1 MNLLSKFYSDDEMKI
16 IWDEDSTIS
25 HWLRV
30 ESELAQALASSKLIS
45 KSEADSISKVCNL
58 ATIDKSKLWDESR
71 NVGYPIVSLVN
82 MICAKLD
89 DEIAGKV
96 HWGAT
101 TQDIMDTALVLQIAE
116 AGIRIDEL
124 LKELENVLAKLT
136 HEHAGTVMSGRTHGQ
151 QSTPTTFGAKCA
163 VLLEQIYENRQNF
176 VDSIRK
182 VSKISFFG
190 ASGTGSA
197 LYPNTFEVRANLAKK
212 LNLELVDIPWHVN
225 RNSVVQVG
233 QSLSLIAATI
243 TRLARE
249 VIDLSRSE
257 IREIA
262 EGQNMYKGASS
273 TMPQKANPIE
283 SESIIGFAVNA
294 SSQASA
300 LQRAMEAGH
309 ERSSGEWQIEWRVF
323 PDIFCD
329 IAAAL
334 KLAISVVGNLQVF
347 SEQMVKNCEMDFG
360 LTLSEDFMM
369 NIASVMGRNT
379 AHELIYKIAL
389 DCRISKIKFEDSL
402 RKNLPS
408 NLQSMVDSF
417 SFNFADHTGD
427 AEKIARHTLAKL
439 NYKY

>member
-1 MNLLSKFYSDDEMKI
+1 
-16 IWDEDSTIS
+16 
-25 HWLRV
+25 
-30 ESELAQALASSKLIS
+30 
-45 KSEADSISKVCNL
+45 
-58 ATIDKSKLWDESR
+58 
-71 NVGYPIVSLVN
+71 

-369 NIASVMGRNT
+369 HIASVMGRNT

>member
-1 MNLLSKFYSDDEMKI
+1 MNLLSKFYSDDKMAI

-25 HWLRV
+25 HWLRI
-30 ESELAQALASSKLIS
+30 ESELAQALASSNLIS
-45 KSEADSISKVCNL
+45 KLEADSISEVCNL
-58 ATIDKSKLWDESR
+58 SNIDKSRLWNESR

-82 MICAKLD
+82 MICAKLES
-89 DEIAGKV
+89 EIAGKV

-101 TQDIMDTALVLQIAE
+101 TQDIMDSALVLQIAV

-124 LKELENVLAKLT
+124 LKELEDVLAKLI

-163 VLLEQIYENRQNF
+163 VLLEQIHENRQIF

-182 VSKISFFG
+182 VSKISLFG

-197 LYPNTFEVRANLAKK
+197 LYPNAFEVRANLAKR

-225 RNSVVQVG
+225 RNSIVQVG
-233 QSLSLIAATI
+233 QSLSLIAAT
-243 TRLARE
+243 TARLARE
-249 VIDLSRSE
+249 IIDLSRSE

-309 ERSSGEWQIEWRVF
+309 ERSSGEWQIEWRVL
-323 PDIFCD
+323 PDLFCD
-329 IAAAL
+329 IASAL
-334 KLAISVVGNLQVF
+334 KLAISVVGNLQVS

-360 LTLSEDFMM
+360 LSLSEDFMM
-369 NIASVMGRNT
+369 HIAPVMGRNA

-389 DCRISKIKFEDSL
+389 DCRISKIRFEDSL

-408 NLQSMVDSF
+408 SLLSMVDSF

-427 AEKIARHTLAKL
+427 AEKIALHTLAKL

>member
-1 MNLLSKFYSDDEMKI
+1 MNLLSKLYSDEKMEI
-16 IWDEDSTIS
+16 IWNEDSTIS
-25 HWLRV
+25 HWLKV

-45 KSEADSISKVCNL
+45 QVEADSISKVCNL
-58 ATIDKSKLWDESR
+58 MTIDKTKLWDESR

-89 DEIAGKV
+89 NEIAGKV

-101 TQDIMDTALVLQIAE
+101 TQDIMDSALVLQVAE
-116 AGIRIDEL
+116 AGLRIDEL
-124 LKELENVLAKLT
+124 LETLENMLARLT
-136 HEHAGTVMSGRTHGQ
+136 HDHAATVMSGRTHGQ

-163 VLLEQIYENRQNF
+163 VLMEQIHENRENF
-176 VDSIRK
+176 TESIRK
-182 VSKISFFG
+182 ITKISLFG

-197 LYPNTFEVRANLAKK
+197 LYPNAFEVRANLAKK
-212 LNLELVDIPWHVN
+212 LNLELVNVPWHVN

-233 QSLSLIAATI
+233 HSLSLIAAT
-243 TRLARE
+243 TARLARE

-262 EGQNMYKGASS
+262 EGQIMHKGASS

-294 SSQASA
+294 SSQAGA

-309 ERSSGEWQIEWRVF
+309 ERSSGEWQIEWRVL

-329 IAAAL
+329 VAAAL
-334 KLAISVVGNLQVF
+334 KLAISIVGNLQVF
-347 SEQMVKNCEMDFG
+347 PDQMAKNCEMDFG

-369 NIASVMGRNT
+369 HIAPTVGRNT
-379 AHELIYKIAL
+379 AHDLIYKIAL
-389 DCRISKIKFEDSL
+389 DCRVSKIKFEDSL
-402 RKNLPS
+402 RKNLPA
-408 NLQSMVDSF
+408 NLQNMVDSF

-427 AEKIARHTLAKL
+427 AEKIARQSLSKL
-439 NYKY
+439 NYKF